1 VAWRGAAPQAAA
13 QRAPNQ
19 AYGYYAGYGP
29 LAGGSGSGMGQAMA
43 GPGQFAAG
51 QGVTIG
57 GQQWHPTILYL
68 FALIVAEMVVFA
80 FIGNVL
86 K

>member
-1 VAWRGAAPQAAA
+1 MGWRGAPAGAV

-19 AYGYYAGYGP
+19 AQGYTYGYGP
-29 LAGGSGSGMGQAMA
+29 LAGGSGSGMGQAMN
-43 GPGQFAAG
+43 GPGTLA

-57 GQQWHPTILYL
+57 GQTWHPTILYL
-68 FALIVAEMVVFA
+68 FALIVAEMVVFG
-80 FIGNVL
+80 FVGNLL